1 MTHSNHRRGTRN
13 SLEEDYV
20 ILVRD
25 TKGKPSKAAKALEIL
40 SKHSPVGLIK
50 RRVGAP
56 LRYMPNWREGLSIE
70 ELLKGSDPPQYVAGV
85 YRSKKDVEGV
95 VKDLAVADLGFST
108 VVSGIFDNVFDICKQ
123 AGTTPHTV
131 NLSMETIGRT
141 ELLPEDRILEITT
154 MCGHSLISQHLVRH
168 LIDRVRKGTITA
180 EDASLEIGKQ
190 CVCNFFNPYRA
201 AKIIEEYVDR
211 QR

>member
-1 MTHSNHRRGTRN
+1 MTHSNHRRGSRE

-25 TKGKPSKAAKALEIL
+25 TKDEPLKAAQALEIL
-40 SKHSPVGLIK
+40 SRHEPVGLIK

-56 LRYMPNWREGLSIE
+56 LRYMPNWSEGTSIE
-70 ELLKGSDPPQYVAGV
+70 ELVNGPDPPQYIAGV
-85 YRSKKDVEGV
+85 YRKKSDVEGV
-95 VKDLAVADLGFST
+95 IKDLVGADLGFST
-108 VVSGIFDNVFDICKQ
+108 VVSGIFDNVFDICKR
-123 AGTTPHTV
+123 AGTAPHTV

-154 MCGHSLISQHLVRH
+154 MCGHSLVSQHLARH
-168 LIDRVRKGTITA
+168 LIGRVRRGAITA
-180 EDASLEIGKQ
+180 EEASLELGKQ

-201 AKIIEEYVDR
+201 AMIIEEYVNR